1 LNKLR
6 EVSKFRSVPS
16 STAQPIGLR
25 ERNKQERR
33 ERILEAIRVLVR
45 EDPRQTPTVE
55 RIAALAEL
63 APATI
68 FNLLGPRERQWEA
81 LCKDFMRGLDLD
93 DILASTE
100 DPRDQA
106 RRIVAETTEVFIAD
120 AAVSRY
126 LLNSWGRSVV
136 LLQENPIPPLQAALR
151 NGQEAGML
159 RPDLHIEALAGHIA
173 TACGG
178 ALRLW
183 AVDTFSDEEFR
194 KRVRFAV
201 DMTFSAGASPEWAA
215 ALSAPLL
222 RKDARS

>member
-1 LNKLR
+1 MPTVAR
-6 EVSKFRSVPS
+6 PV
-16 STAQPIGLR
+16 GLR

-33 ERILEAIRVLVR
+33 ERILEALRILVR

-55 RIAALAEL
+55 RIATLAKL
-63 APATI
+63 SPATI

-81 LCKDFMRGLDLD
+81 LCEGFLSELDLD
-93 DILASTE
+93 DILASSD

-126 LLNSWGRSVV
+126 LLNSWGGSVV
-136 LLQENPIPPLQAALR
+136 LLQQNPIPPLQAALR
-151 NGQEAGML
+151 NGQDAGML
-159 RPDLHIEALAGHIA
+159 RSDLHVEALAGHIA

-183 AVDTFSDEEFR
+183 AVDTFSDAECR

-201 DMTFSAGASPEWAA
+201 DATFAAAASAEWAEE
-215 ALSAPLL
+215 LSAPLL
-222 RKDARS
+222 RKVPRS